1 MKSYI
6 VELEKTVT
14 IEIPVEKQKGITK
27 EIAIALAF
35 EGLNHEDKKN
45 YEFKSIREGKLW
57 KAYI

>member
-45 YEFKSIREGKLW
+45 YEFKSIREGKL
-57 KAYI
+57 